1 MVRVRKINK
10 RDWRKVIGM
19 KTNVSHK
26 LILEADDGMKNAVK
40 RLDSYEDKFY
50 TYGKQFVK
58 DLCMLGVP
66 FQVLCRRN

>member
-1 MVRVRKINK
+1 
-10 RDWRKVIGM
+10 M